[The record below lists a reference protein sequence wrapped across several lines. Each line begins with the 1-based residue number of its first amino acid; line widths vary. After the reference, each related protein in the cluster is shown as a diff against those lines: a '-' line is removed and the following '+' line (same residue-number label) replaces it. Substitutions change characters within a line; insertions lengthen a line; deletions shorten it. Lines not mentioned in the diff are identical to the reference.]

1 MAKPK
6 YTATLPDGQV
16 VTRGTSRT
24 YSHVVAVL
32 RTVEHQHKSYDLR
45 IDYLTRRNDGN
56 DMQTVE
62 RLRAERAQVVERW
75 DAVAWCGRPDLAA
88 KQVEACE
95 RRGNVARA
103 IVTKAVA

>member
-62 RLRAERAQVVERW
+62 RLRAERAQVVERGMPW
-75 DAVAWCGRPDLAA
+75 RGVADRTSRRSRSRRASVAA
-88 KQVEACE
+88 TSLV
-95 RRGNVARA
+95 RS
-103 IVTKAVA
+103 